1 MAGNELKS
9 MTIPLVILGIIYV
22 ISVVF
27 FHFVEGWS
35 FLDAAYYTTVTIAT
49 VGYGD
54 FTPKTPLGKIG
65 AIILIF
71 SGVSTGLYVITHVGL
86 LREKTIDPQV
96 QRRLEIL
103 RNLTSLQTGTVE
115 KSQLKAIKE
124 KIQSKESKA
133 KPETSSDDR
142 NRGFG
147 RL

>member
-1 MAGNELKS
+1 MPENQLKS

-22 ISVVF
+22 VSVVF
-27 FHFVEGWS
+27 FHLVEGWS

-54 FTPKTPLGKIG
+54 FVPKTALGKIG
-65 AIILIF
+65 AMLLIF

-124 KIQSKESKA
+124 KIQSRPKA
-133 KPETSSDDR
+133 ESSDER

-147 RL
+147 

>member
-1 MAGNELKS
+1 MPGNELKS
-9 MTIPLVILGIIYV
+9 MSIPLVILGIIYV
-22 ISVVF
+22 VSIVF
-27 FHFVEGWS
+27 FHTVEGWS

-54 FTPKTPLGKIG
+54 FTPKTSLGKVG

-86 LREKTIDPQV
+86 LRERTIDPQV

-124 KIQSKESKA
+124 KIQSKSKEESGK
-133 KPETSSDDR
+133 DDR

-147 RL
+147 SL